1 MAVLIAAP
9 QPTAAPPTAA
19 PAPAAA
25 PLIGLLTLPRVF
37 GEGACDPTPPRPV
50 PLHAAPGGVRI
61 GELRTVRPW
70 RQNPEGGCDPL
81 EVRVLRGTR
90 RDSLPT
96 REMGYEEA
104 AAIVTARAPGWY
116 RIRLHDAEAWVADS
130 TSGRFVWY
138 AQLVA
143 EGLAY
148 LEARAPSHLSASAGA
163 PGRVAVEPGASVRV
177 TKTADVAGA
186 LWFEI
191 EVLRSSP
198 CGDDPDPPTTARG
211 WLRAHDALGEP
222 TVWFHS
228 RGC

>member
-1 MAVLIAAP
+1 MRLLVVALAGLLGGAP
-9 QPTAAPPTAA
+9 T
-19 PAPAAA
+19 PATS
-25 PLIGLLTLPRVF
+25 PLIGLLTLPRIF

-50 PLHAAPGGVRI
+50 PLHDAANGARI

-70 RQNPEGGCDPL
+70 RQHPAGGCDGL
-81 EVRVLRGTR
+81 EVRVLRGAR

-96 REMGYEEA
+96 LEMGYEESA
-104 AAIVTARAPGWY
+104 VIVTGRADGWY
-116 RIRLHDAEAWVADS
+116 RIRLHDGDAWVADS
-130 TSGRFVWY
+130 TAGRFVWY

-148 LEARAPSHLSASAGA
+148 LTDAAPPRLASSPGGA
-163 PGRVAVEPGASVRV
+163 AAAAVAAGASVRV
-177 TKTADVAGA
+177 TKTADRDGA
-186 LWFEI
+186 LWFEV
-191 EVLRSSP
+191 EVLRGSP

-211 WLRAHDALGEP
+211 WLQAHGARSAP